1 VPGLW
6 GRRLWSRRLRF
17 AAVSAPEGPHRLPVS
32 GRGLDLA
39 GIRPF
44 EPGDDPRR
52 IDARASARRG
62 FPHVRDDSP
71 SLSQTLH
78 FVIEGLDRLRSAPA
92 KWPSSIPA
100 MVIESLAPVALDCG
114 DPVALTV
121 LDSKGIIHRQAGR
134 HPATAAACLADLGSP
149 VPSTEGLHDLWPGL
163 ISRGSLALVITDG
176 LSPTLSGQIS
186 DLPRRVDARLL
197 LVRNPWL
204 GMEAPS
210 GAVFDGCD
218 GAILPAPSHREWAIW
233 KSRSLERMNQLRASF
248 PASAEVS
255 RAPGPEFTD
264 ILANL
269 LAGSP

>member
-1 VPGLW
+1 MQGLW

-17 AAVSAPEGPHRLPVS
+17 AAAAAPDGPHRLPGA

-62 FPHVRDDSP
+62 FPHVREDGP
-71 SLSQTLH
+71 CLSQTLH
-78 FVIEGLDRLRSAPA
+78 FVIEGLDRLGATPA
-92 KWPSSIPA
+92 AWPSRIPA

-121 LDSKGIIHRQAGR
+121 LGSGGIIHRQASR
-134 HPATAAACLADLGSP
+134 HPAAAAACLADLKSP
-149 VPSTEGLHDLWPGL
+149 APSTGSVHDLWPGL
-163 ISRGSLALVITDG
+163 IGRGSLALVVTDG
-176 LSPTLSGQIS
+176 LSPTLSRQIS

-204 GMEAPS
+204 GMEPPS
-210 GAVFDGCD
+210 VAVFNGYDGTT
-218 GAILPAPSHREWAIW
+218 LPAPSPREWAMW
-233 KSRSLERMNQLRASF
+233 KSRSMARMNQLRASF
-248 PASAEVS
+248 PAAAEVS
-255 RAPGPEFTD
+255 RSPGPEFAD